1 MIFTYCVGALILIAA
16 IVVYKLNRLEGR
28 SERNS
33 LKSASV
39 IAFTLVLIIII
50 KSCHG

>member
-16 IVVYKLNRLEGR
+16 IGIYKLNRLEGR
-28 SERNS
+28 SEKNS

-39 IAFTLVLIIII
+39 IAFMFVLIVII